1 MNNPAA
7 PLPLSHAD
15 RDVLTKWAR
24 SESAPYR
31 VVTRA
36 KVLLMAGDGVANSHI
51 ATTLGISRP
60 TVLNW
65 RARFLSDGLDS
76 VGKVRPGRGRK
87 PGITAH
93 QVQAIVEATL
103 HEKPP
108 GALRA
113 LLGHPRLDNPAARD
127 AFGIV
132 ERRRA
137 RRISV
142 GKFMNVTRAQPL
154 VHNSLE

>member
-36 KVLLMAGDGVANSHI
+36 KVLFMAGDGVANSHI

-60 TVLNW
+60 TVLN
-65 RARFLSDGLDS
+65 
-76 VGKVRPGRGRK
+76 
-87 PGITAH
+87 
-93 QVQAIVEATL
+93 
-103 HEKPP
+103 
-108 GALRA
+108 
-113 LLGHPRLDNPAARD
+113 
-127 AFGIV
+127 
-132 ERRRA
+132 
-137 RRISV
+137 
-142 GKFMNVTRAQPL
+142 
-154 VHNSLE
+154 

>member
-7 PLPLSHAD
+7 PLPLNYGD
-15 RDVLTKWAR
+15 RNALTKWAR

-36 KVLLMAGDGVANSHI
+36 KALLMAGEGVANSRI

-65 RARFLSDGLDS
+65 RARFLADGLDS

-87 PGITAH
+87 PGIAAH
-93 QVQAIVEATL
+93 QVQAIVHATL
-103 HEKPP
+103 HQKPP
-108 GALRA
+108 GPHSGVVGRW
-113 LLGHPRLDNPAARD
+113 PRRLA
-127 AFGIV
+127 
-132 ERRRA
+132 
-137 RRISV
+137 
-142 GKFMNVTRAQPL
+142 
-154 VHNSLE
+154 

>member
-1 MNNPAA
+1 MRRSCP
-7 PLPLSHAD
+7 PPRLS
-15 RDVLTKWAR
+15 RR
-24 SESAPYR
+24 ESLVR
-31 VVTRA
+31 LA
-36 KVLLMAGDGVANSHI
+36 KALANSHI

-93 QVQAIVEATL
+93 EVQAIVEATL

-108 GALRA
+108 G
-113 LLGHPRLDNPAARD
+113 GPAEV
-127 AFGIV
+127 G
-132 ERRRA
+132 A
-137 RRISV
+137 RR
-142 GKFMNVTRAQPL
+142 GRVTQ
-154 VHNSLE
+154 